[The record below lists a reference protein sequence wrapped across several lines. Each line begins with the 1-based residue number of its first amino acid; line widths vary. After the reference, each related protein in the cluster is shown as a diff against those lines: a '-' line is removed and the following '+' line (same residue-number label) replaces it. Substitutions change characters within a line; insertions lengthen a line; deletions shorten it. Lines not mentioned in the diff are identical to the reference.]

1 MNGETAIAPQSP
13 DRAGDL
19 YTSGDYWRGLS
30 SMHEDDSEH
39 KVMHARRL
47 LDRHA
52 IRPNSILDCGC
63 GAGRVAYL
71 FAGIYGCDTLGIDA
85 SETAIDHARRTYR
98 HDRLDYA
105 CTLIGDVEGPQR
117 DLGVMF
123 DVFEHVDDY
132 LGFLS
137 LARTKARHWIFN
149 IPLDMSVMHLLDG
162 TYMARRRRVGH
173 LHYFTK
179 ASALATLETAGFY
192 LIDQRYADYH
202 RGAFADA
209 RRWQEKLRLLPGRL
223 LFGLHKDWAVL
234 WFGGASLVVLAD
246 TQKP

>member
-1 MNGETAIAPQSP
+1 MKTQTAVASQSP
-13 DRAGDL
+13 DRAGEL
-19 YTSGDYWRGLS
+19 YTSGDYWRGLH

-47 LDRHA
+47 LDQYDIIPH
-52 IRPNSILDCGC
+52 SILDCGC
-63 GAGRVAYL
+63 GAGRVAHL

-85 SETAIDHARRTYR
+85 SQTAIDHARQTYS
-98 HDRLDYA
+98 HDRLHYA
-105 CTLIGDVEGPQR
+105 RMLIGDVEGPPR

-132 LGFLS
+132 LGFLR

-162 TYMARRRRVGH
+162 TYMARRKRVGH

-179 ASALATLETAGFY
+179 ASALATLETAGFQV
-192 LIDQRYADYH
+192 IDQRYADYH
-202 RGAFADA
+202 KDAFADA
-209 RRWQEKLRLLPGRL
+209 RRWQEKLRLLPGRV
-223 LFGLHKDWAVL
+223 LFRLHKDWTVL
-234 WFGGASLVVLAD
+234 WFGGASLMVLAY
-246 TQKP
+246 TQKR